1 MIILTQN
8 KKSIID
14 CNRIT
19 IEKNIGGKKDE
30 KFMLVGW
37 VSAIS
42 NLTTPTLGAYP
53 DEASAMAELEKIY
66 SAFANGANAYQIQ

>member
-1 MIILTQN
+1 MLIFAQD

-37 VSAIS
+37 GIGIA
-42 NLTTPTLGAYP
+42 NLTTPTLAAYP

>member
-1 MIILTQN
+1 MLIFAQD

-14 CNRIT
+14 CSRIT

-30 KFMLVGW
+30 KYLLVGW
-37 VSAIS
+37 MSALS

-53 DEASAMAELEKIY
+53 DEESAMAELEKIY